1 MRIKDEKAMLAFG
14 RKLAGAV
21 GPGDVVTL
29 SGPLSAGKTTL
40 VRGLLAALE
49 RKDDAAPPERKSKA
63 SKAPQLSLF
72 GERSA
77 ESRSQ
82 VELVETLRALDLD
95 RLTGLEA
102 LSLLQRLKAK
112 L

>member
-1 MRIKDEKAMLAFG
+1 
-14 RKLAGAV
+14 V
-21 GPGDVVTL
+21 
-29 SGPLSAGKTTL
+29 
-40 VRGLLAALE
+40 
-49 RKDDAAPPERKSKA
+49 
-63 SKAPQLSLF
+63 
-72 GERSA
+72 

-102 LSLLQRLKAK
+102 LSLLQRLKSK

>member
-1 MRIKDEKAMLAFG
+1 
-14 RKLAGAV
+14 
-21 GPGDVVTL
+21 VV
-29 SGPLSAGKTTL
+29 
-40 VRGLLAALE
+40 LE
-49 RKDDAAPPERKSKA
+49 RKDDGGGERRAKA
-63 SKAPQLSLF
+63 GKAPQLSLF

-82 VELVETLRALDLD
+82 IELVETLRALDLD

-102 LSLLQRLKAK
+102 LSLLQRLKSK